1 MDNITPPNFRNKHQG
16 NVNNP
21 NQVSKIQLNH
31 LGQPIEI
38 DPNLIT
44 QACEEAAK
52 NAYNIVNSNDEE
64 QYKTDMEELHQYSKT
79 KKRKSNSNEDPLWSQ
94 THLSILALIRLMPN
108 STLPN
113 LNRPL

>member
-52 NAYNIVNSNDEE
+52 NAYNIGETNDEE
-64 QYKTDMEELHQYSKT
+64 QYKTDMEELIT
-79 KKRKSNSNEDPLWSQ
+79 
-94 THLSILALIRLMPN
+94 SILKDKEKKK
-108 STLPN
+108 
-113 LNRPL
+113 